1 MVWRCRRRK
10 ERRVMSEERA
20 RKEAPARKMENW
32 LRERVVSR
40 EETKG
45 WGAGGAGAGGELF
58 SEEDCRCEGGLLIG
72 GVGFDDVDDDDDDR
86 KAIEALVSPSSGWL
100 LHVDRELYE
109 RRVPRAFV
117 IPTIR

>member
-1 MVWRCRRRK
+1 
-10 ERRVMSEERA
+10 MSEERA

-45 WGAGGAGAGGELF
+45 WGAGGAGAGGELV

-72 GVGFDDVDDDDDDR
+72 GVGFDDVDDDDDR
-86 KAIEALVSPSSGWL
+86 KAIEALVSPSSGCGSRVASYAYKL
-100 LHVDRELYE
+100 VE

>member
-45 WGAGGAGAGGELF
+45 WGAGGAGAGGELV

-72 GVGFDDVDDDDDDR
+72 GVGFDDVDDDDDR

-100 LHVDRELYE
+100 LHVDRELQ
-109 RRVPRAFV
+109 ATH
-117 IPTIR
+117 IN